1 MKPLNFKRLRLSGFL
16 SFAPD
21 SDAVDLRNLNVLI
34 GPNGSGKSNLIEA
47 FELLHST
54 PTAFAN
60 AIRDGGGA
68 GEWVWKGKGRA
79 TEATIE
85 AVLGTSATN
94 SRDLRYQLAF
104 RSVAHRLEIVDEVLE
119 ETTRR
124 APNAKDVF
132 FFYRFQGGHPAI
144 NTRKSTSKVQEPKA
158 SDYVSRRIE
167 RQTLRPDESVLSQRK
182 EPDLYPEVAWLGDQ
196 FSRIQT
202 FREWSFG
209 RYAEVR
215 KPQSASLPGDTLSA
229 DSSNLGMVLNELEH
243 RGHGPEFNRCLKRF
257 FPRFER
263 MSTRVIGGTVQFYL
277 HESAFGSPIP
287 ATRLSDGTIRFLALL
302 VILLSP
308 SPPPV
313 VCIEEPELGLHPDAL
328 LLIAEL
334 LVAASERM
342 QLVVTTHSDALIS
355 ALTEHA
361 ESVLVCERIAG
372 ATMVRRIEAE
382 KLQHWLDRYR
392 LGDLWRMGE
401 LGGNP

>member
-1 MKPLNFKRLRLSGFL
+1 MKPFNIKRLRLSGFL
-16 SFAPD
+16 SFAPE
-21 SDAVDLRNLNVLI
+21 SDPFDLQNLNVLI

-47 FELLHST
+47 FELLHAT
-54 PTAFAN
+54 PTALAN

-68 GEWVWKGKGRA
+68 EEWVWKGKGGA
-79 TEATIE
+79 TEARIE
-85 AVLGTSATN
+85 AVLGTSPTTT
-94 SRDLRYQLAF
+94 RDLSYQLAF
-104 RSVAHRLEIVDEVLE
+104 RPQAHRLEIVDEVIE
-119 ETTRR
+119 ESTRR
-124 APNAKDVF
+124 TQGAKDVF
-132 FFYRFQGGHPAI
+132 YFYRFQGGHPTI
-144 NTRKSTSKVQEPKA
+144 NTRKSSSKVQQAKP
-158 SDYVSRRIE
+158 SDYIARPIE
-167 RQTLRPDESVLSQRK
+167 RQKLRPDESVLSQRK
-182 EPDLYPEVAWLGDQ
+182 EPDLYPEVAWIGDQ
-196 FSRIQT
+196 FSRIHT

-209 RYAEVR
+209 RYADLR
-215 KPQSASLPGDTLSA
+215 KPQSASLPGDTLLP
-229 DSSNLGMVLNELEH
+229 DSCNLGMLLNELEH

-263 MSTRVIGGTVQFYL
+263 ISTRVIGGTVQFYL
-277 HESAFGSPIP
+277 HESGFSSPIP
-287 ATRLSDGTIRFLALL
+287 GTRLSDGTIRFLALL

-342 QLVVTTHSDALIS
+342 QLVVTTHSDALVS

-382 KLQHWLDRYR
+382 KIQHWLDRYR
-392 LGDLWRMGE
+392 LGDLWRIGE